1 MRSFFR
7 SVLALFALGTA
18 AVGCNNSADQ
28 GTSADRP
35 KGMAGDQSEVT
46 LLVPGM
52 T

>member
-18 AVGCNNSADQ
+18 TGCNPSADPSTAAERPR
-28 GTSADRP
+28 GT
-35 KGMAGDQSEVT
+35 AGGLEVT